1 MIDGSSEADAARAG
15 TQSRAPSSFI
25 VDDSVAEGQSTRKA
39 SASVRRRCRS
49 SDNLEIGS
57 QDSAPTPPRAAP
69 SKATCTQGGPGLQR
83 EQLRRTVAFPPKRC
97 WSTRTR
103 SAAKSMPPSIEPC
116 FHGERACVRA
126 TLAAALGRRIAV
138 LNSAYVEPDRDL
150 TLGRETGARPLPETR
165 HYYQRRSVG
174 SPFSALPDWHDIGKM
189 PPTVGARR
197 GVSHSGY
204 VQLYRRESF
213 HRTVRRALALSIK
226 IWSRWLVLKAVRKRN
241 HHRTHVNRYYS
252 CILRR
257 SWFEFVFD
265 RKYI

>member
-126 TLAAALGRRIAV
+126 TGTLAAALGRRIAV

-165 HYYQRRSVG
+165 PYYQRRSVG

-189 PPTVGARR
+189 PP
-197 GVSHSGY
+197 S
-204 VQLYRRESF
+204 
-213 HRTVRRALALSIK
+213 
-226 IWSRWLVLKAVRKRN
+226 
-241 HHRTHVNRYYS
+241 
-252 CILRR
+252 RR
-257 SWFEFVFD
+257 SAGPGRPTRPGAGCDAPHPEEG
-265 RKYI
+265 REAAI